1 MDLSNK
7 VILLTGAS
15 SGIGFSLAKS
25 LPKENC
31 SLALISRNKKKLDE
45 LETEIKNVG
54 RKVSTYACDVG
65 NIDEV
70 RNTYQQVKRD
80 FGKID
85 IAILNAGTSH
95 RLDIKNYSSEIA
107 REIFNVNVFGIINF
121 VEQLL
126 PDFIERKEGM
136 IVGVSSLAESRG
148 FPKSG
153 FYNASKA
160 AASLMLESLRVELKP
175 FNVKVITVKPGFV
188 RTAMTDKNEFHMPFL
203 MDVDKA
209 VKIIIEGI
217 KKEKKII
224 QFPFITAAGSKI
236 AKFMPDWL
244 FDYLMSKPLP
254 SRKNY
259 IIEYFI

>member
-15 SGIGFSLAKS
+15 SGIGYSLAKS

-31 SLALISRNKKKLDE
+31 SLALISRNEKKLNDLLTE
-45 LETEIKNVG
+45 LKNV
-54 RKVSTYACDVG
+54 KIKISAYLCDVG

-70 RNTYQQVKRD
+70 RKVFEQVKND

-95 RLDIKNYSSEIA
+95 RLEIKNYSSEIA

-153 FYNASKA
+153 FYNASKS
-160 AASLMLESLRVELKP
+160 AASLMLESLRIELKP
-175 FNVKVITVKPGFV
+175 FNVKVLTIKPGFV
-188 RTAMTDKNEFHMPFL
+188 RTAMTDKNEFQMPFL
-203 MDVDKA
+203 MDVEKA
-209 VKIIIEGI
+209 VQIIIEGI
-217 KKEKKII
+217 KKEKRII
-224 QFPFITAAGSKI
+224 QFPIPIVIGSKI
-236 AKFMPDWL
+236 SKFIPDWL

-254 SRKNY
+254 SRKN
-259 IIEYFI
+259 